1 MTIPAAVAA
10 DKPNQILCMQ
20 SSYTIPYCL
29 PFDPTFNDNDL
40 FVSCGS
46 RGRNSAVTQTGRE
59 DETEWANPV

>member
-1 MTIPAAVAA
+1 
-10 DKPNQILCMQ
+10 MQ

-29 PFDPTFNDNDL
+29 PFDPTFNDTDL

-46 RGRNSAVTQTGRE
+46 RGRNSAVTQTGKE